1 MTKKHF
7 EAIAIAFQNAKNRTR
22 KHAEHSNIRQL
33 CYDIIEICEQVNPNF
48 DRDKFLKVVNKSENE
63 VIEEI
68 IEKHTGQVPKRMQ
81 EMLTIPSE

>member
-48 DRDKFLKVVNKSENE
+48 DRDKFLEVVNTPLPKSND
-63 VIEEI
+63 
-68 IEKHTGQVPKRMQ
+68 VPKRMQ
-81 EMLTIPSE
+81 EKLTIPAE